1 MVPDAS
7 EITRRRIT
15 AATVIRLGALA
26 VAHIALIPI
35 CVLIVQI
42 LDGYINHS
50 FSDWAPFLIPVCVIW
65 GVALAV
71 WCLAPWIARVMV
83 RVPRVPVR
91 PNCRFKLEGLMAPTC
106 LECGYTLTPEFL
118 TTPSERRQNIR
129 EPDTILLRQIT
140 TLVLRIGGGVAA
152 PIAAILSFVFALEA
166 IEQPQWTTWTPAFA
180 WAGVSVFAV
189 GFVLL
194 SSMLS
199 KLIVPGRRRFGGEE
213 LARVERTDD
222 DASA

>member
-26 VAHIALIPI
+26 VAHTAFIPI
-35 CVLIVQI
+35 MVLIVEI
-42 LDGYINHS
+42 LEGYMSHT
-50 FSDWAPFLIPVCVIW
+50 FSDWAPFLIPVGVIW
-65 GVALAV
+65 SVAFTV

-83 RVPRVPVR
+83 RVPRVPVC

-129 EPDTILLRQIT
+129 EPDTILLRQIA
-140 TLVLRIGGGVAA
+140 TLVLRIGGGIVA
-152 PIAAILSFVFALEA
+152 PIAAIVSLVFTMSA
-166 IEQPQWTTWTPAFA
+166 IENPRWNSWTPAFA
-180 WAGVSVFAV
+180 WAGVSVFAL

-199 KLIVPGRRRFGGEE
+199 KLIVPGRRRFGGG
-213 LARVERTDD
+213 APKSQRTDG